1 MYNLRECSLSQ
12 IIGEMEDFKP
22 LKDRMG
28 VYCVTEKFVV
38 DDTVFEVDDMVVLC
52 GDGTDIGLI
61 LFSYEKFKR
70 IPTQFLGSFDMM
82 TGYNKLLISI
92 NTFHKRFKLD
102 IAETNRIEKYIDKAK
117 VLYAEKNKISKE
129 NNKIKNDKK
138 CFFMAFIKCFFMAF
152 IATIFLSVVMTD
164 CTAKKFNYFIYIAAC
179 IFYIY
184 IIVEAISILRIEKS
198 LSYVRDD
205 YYAKCLE
212 VDKEREQE
220 GLYFCA
226 IIDVVCH
233 GDIL

>member
-129 NNKIKNDKK
+129 HNKIKNDKE
-138 CFFMAFIKCFFMAF
+138 CFFLTGVILMAC
-152 IATIFLSVVMTD
+152 IATILSVVMTD

-179 IFYIY
+179 ISFIY
-184 IIVEAISILRIEKS
+184 IIVKAISILRKEKR

-212 VDKEREQE
+212 VDKEREKE

-226 IIDVVCH
+226 IIDEVCH
-233 GDIL
+233 GDTL